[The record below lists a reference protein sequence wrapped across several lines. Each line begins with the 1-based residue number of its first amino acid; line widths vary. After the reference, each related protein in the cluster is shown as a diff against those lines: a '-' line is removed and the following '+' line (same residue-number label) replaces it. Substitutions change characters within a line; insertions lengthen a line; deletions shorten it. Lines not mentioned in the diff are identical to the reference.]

1 MDSHYIHHNPDK
13 VNEPTMSK
21 LFIRLNIFF
30 YRLTA
35 GILGGHLGSAT
46 VLLLTTTGR
55 KTGQARTVPLRYLRH
70 ADAYMIAASNW
81 GQEKPP
87 AWFNNLVANPT
98 VTIQVMGKRMTAR
111 TEIAPDDQ
119 HAALYQ
125 QFMDA
130 DKRFVD
136 YPKTARRTIAIV
148 ILHPQP

>member
-1 MDSHYIHHNPDK
+1 
-13 VNEPTMSK
+13 MSK
-21 LFIRLNIFF
+21 LFVWLNIFF
-30 YRLTA
+30 YRLT
-35 GILGGHLGSAT
+35 GGVLGGQLGTST

-55 KTGQARTVPLRYLRH
+55 KTGKSRTVPLRYLRH

-87 AWFNNLVANPT
+87 AWFFNLQANPI
-98 VTIQVMGKRMTAR
+98 VNIQVMGKRMTAR
-111 TEIAPDDQ
+111 AEIAPDDQ

-130 DKRFVD
+130 DKRFID